1 MTAKVSA
8 RTGASPAAKWYQ
20 SALTLDLKVEGAT
33 GQTNNLLE
41 VDINKLVVQADGKV
55 GFGADPA
62 FRFVIEQTAS
72 NSGGGLSVINSSRGA
87 FLWSDGTD
95 ARLDCKSNGSGTLLI
110 NSGNGKVGIGAAT
123 VDAAV
128 HLDVH
133 GKIKSTAALVVSDRR
148 LKDNLEPVQNAGAKL
163 DQITGYEYDLDG
175 KRSAGLIAQEVE
187 AILPQAVTTGDD
199 GMKSLDYNQTIAV
212 LVEALKEA
220 NQRITKLE
228 EQINA

>member
-1 MTAKVSA
+1 M
-8 RTGASPAAKWYQ
+8 
-20 SALTLDLKVEGAT
+20 
-33 GQTNNLLE
+33 
-41 VDINKLVVQADGKV
+41 
-55 GFGADPA
+55 
-62 FRFVIEQTAS
+62 IEQTAS
-72 NSGGGLSVINSSRGA
+72 NSGGGLTIDRTGSRGGS
-87 FLWSDGTD
+87 LWSDGTD

-110 NSGNGKVGIGAAT
+110 NSRKRQVGIGAAT

-148 LKDNLEPVQNAGAKL
+148 LKDNLEPVKNATAKL
-163 DQITGYEYDLDG
+163 DQITGYEYDLKG

-228 EQINA
+228 EQINASKTRT